1 MFIRREKK
9 MNERDQKICDNRKLV
24 NHVIWRFYPHLGTDD
39 DIFQIG
45 CVGLIK
51 AVDTFDLAN
60 GAAFSSYAV
69 QCIRNEIRMEL
80 RKRKR
85 WDAPL
90 SLEMVLAESE
100 HDQLLVSDILGM
112 DDEYHDLVIGDYE
125 RLLDSRERLVLHYL
139 LAGKTQLWI
148 AKTIGTSR
156 QNVGRIV
163 KKMREKY
170 SKGV

>member
-1 MFIRREKK
+1 
-9 MNERDQKICDNRKLV
+9 MNERDRKICDNLKLV

-45 CVGLIK
+45 CMGLIK
-51 AVDTFDLAN
+51 AVDTFDLDN

-69 QCIRNEIRMEL
+69 QCIRNEIGMEL

-90 SLEMVLAESE
+90 SLEMVLSE
-100 HDQLLVSDILGM
+100 GERDQLLVSDILGAE
-112 DDEYHDLVIGDYE
+112 DEHDELLISDYE
-125 RLLDSRERLVLHYL
+125 RLLDSREQLVLRYL

-148 AKTIGTSR
+148 ANTIGTSH
-156 QNVGRIV
+156 QNVCRIV

-170 SKGV
+170 NKGEQL

>member
-1 MFIRREKK
+1 
-9 MNERDQKICDNRKLV
+9 MNGRDQKICDNLKLV

-45 CVGLIK
+45 CIGLIK
-51 AVDTFDLAN
+51 AVDTFDLDN

-69 QCIRNEIRMEL
+69 QCIRNEIGMEL

-90 SLEMVLAESE
+90 SLETVLVEGE
-100 HDQLLVSDILGM
+100 DNQLLVSDILGTE
-112 DDEYHDLVIGDYE
+112 DEHHELVISDYE
-125 RLLDSRERLVLHYL
+125 RLLDSRERLVLRYL

-148 AKTIGTSR
+148 AKTIGTSH
-156 QNVGRIV
+156 QNVNRIV

-170 SKGV
+170 NKGV